1 LAQPISRFGR
11 NVMASKEPAM
21 RAQIAMIALL
31 ACLLGPPAVAATPSA
46 ADEAAIQTTITRQL
60 DAFRHDDAEGAFA
73 LAAPTIQGL
82 FGTSGNFL
90 AMVQKAYPPVY
101 RPKSYDFTSLTNQDG
116 DIVQMVEL
124 IGPDGLA
131 YTARYTMEQEADG
144 SWRISAC
151 QLLESR
157 RLGV

>member
-1 LAQPISRFGR
+1 
-11 NVMASKEPAM
+11 MASKEPAM
-21 RAQIAMIALL
+21 RAQLAVIALL
-31 ACLLGPPAVAATPSA
+31 ACLLGPLPALAASPSQ
-46 ADEAAIQTTITRQL
+46 ADEAAIHATITRQL
-60 DAFRHDDAEGAFA
+60 DAFRHDDADGAFA

-82 FGTSGNFL
+82 FGSAGNFL
-90 AMVQKAYPPVY
+90 AMVQRGYPPVY
-101 RPKSYDFTSLTNQDG
+101 RPRSYDFASLTTEDG

-131 YTARYTMEQEADG
+131 YTARYTMEHEADG